1 VLATVRNKI
10 HRSQISQ
17 IRATKAAH
25 GKPGTAMVFSLKQ
38 KAKKWV
44 NMVRVRNSMHLKHA
58 HTKFKA
64 KAKNYKNAPNLL
76 IICQIST
83 AK

>member
-1 VLATVRNKI
+1 
-10 HRSQISQ
+10 
-17 IRATKAAH
+17 
-25 GKPGTAMVFSLKQ
+25 MVFSLKQ